1 MALAHHQAAFDHQR
15 RRGKAEFIRTEHGPD
30 HHISPGL
37 DLTVNLQHHSLAQLV
52 DDKRLLRFRQPNFPA
67 TACVLNGG
75 NGAGSRTAV
84 VSGND
89 YMVGLGYTRGDRA
102 HARFADEFHRNI
114 RFPVGTLEVIDK
126 LSQILNRIDVVV
138 RRRRDQPHA
147 GHRIAQ
153 FSDVL
158 SHFVPR

>member
-1 MALAHHQAAFDHQR
+1 MLD
-15 RRGKAEFIRTEHGPD
+15 GGHG
-30 HHISPGL
+30 
-37 DLTVNLQHHSLAQLV
+37 T
-52 DDKRLLRFRQPNFPA
+52 
-67 TACVLNGG
+67 
-75 NGAGSRTAV
+75 GSRTTV

-89 YMVGLGYTRGDRA
+89 NMVGLGFGHTRGHRA
-102 HARFADEFHRNI
+102 HTRFTDEFHRNI
-114 RFPVGTLEVIDK
+114 RFSVGTLEVIDE

-158 SHFVPR
+158 GHFVPR